1 MKTYAEST
9 GNDPFD
15 WNAFLA
21 KDEFTKAELIKA
33 LDLAGEWVTCACGN
47 LCNALPRHP
56 NGAPLDR
63 ELELLGYEFSET
75 IIATQAARSWD
86 DFRSMI
92 KWRDKARRIL
102 SLIENRSLELLKPL
116 KP

>member
-21 KDEFTKAELIKA
+21 KDEFTEAELIKA

-47 LCNALPRHP
+47 LCDAIPRLA
-56 NGAPLDR
+56 NGMPIDC
-63 ELELLGYEFSET
+63 ELELLGCNFHEAILSMET
-75 IIATQAARSWD
+75 HHSWD
-86 DFRSMI
+86 DFEAAL
-92 KWRDKARRIL
+92 KKRDKARHIL
-102 SLIENRSLELLKPL
+102 AMIEARSIELLKPL
-116 KP
+116 VP